1 MSVHV
6 LCRIL
11 YSSVQSLS
19 HVRLFV
25 TSWSAACQA
34 SLSITNS
41 QNLLRPVRRVDDVIQ
56 PSHPLSSPSPA
67 YKSFPALGS
76 FPMSQFFESGGQN
89 IGASASVLPM
99 KVQDW
104 FPLGLT
110 GLISLQSR
118 GLFKSH
124 LQHHSSR
131 VSILKKKKKKKEK
144 KTEISVLQCS
154 AFFIF
159 QLYSCTIIFKAIF
172 PIGDHKCCF
181 HCFLFQCCS
190 GRYCGCLCV

>member
-19 HVRLFV
+19 HVQLFV
-25 TSWSAACQA
+25 TPWSAACQA

-41 QNLLRPVRRVDDVIQ
+41 QNLLRPVCRVDDVIQ

-99 KVQDW
+99 NVQDW

-118 GLFKSH
+118 GLFKSL
-124 LQHHSSR
+124 LQHHSSK
-131 VSILKKKKKKKEK
+131 VSILKKKKKKKER
-144 KTEISVLQCS
+144 KTEVSVLQCS
-154 AFFIF
+154 AFFVF
-159 QLYSCTIIFKAIF
+159 QL
-172 PIGDHKCCF
+172 
-181 HCFLFQCCS
+181 
-190 GRYCGCLCV
+190 